1 MTAASAEA
9 EPDGVAHARGAEDG
23 SSSEAVDAWADVL
36 GQEQAV
42 ALLAAAA
49 ADPVHAYLLVGP
61 SGSGKLELARSFTA
75 EVLAH
80 DPGIDDPDR
89 ARRLALGE
97 LIGGDWLTQ
106 HPDVKLMTPAGAALS
121 VAQAQD
127 IVRTALMHPT
137 EGTRKV
143 LVLPEL
149 ARIEVAGPA
158 LLKTIEEPPPSTVFV
173 LLADDVPPE
182 LVTIASRC
190 VRIDLDVVPDAL
202 VQQRLEAEGVEPTS
216 AAELVV
222 AAGGDI
228 RRARELRDD
237 PGLAERRQAWAA
249 VPGQLDGTGATVGR
263 LVDQLLA
270 MVEAAAEP
278 VKERQAAELAEM
290 EERAE
295 RYGEK
300 VAKKAVDEAHR
311 RALRR
316 LRTAEL
322 RFGLQVLSRHYAER
336 LTAERPED
344 AVAALARLHDAGEAL
359 VRNPNEALLLQDLF
373 LRLPR

>member
-1 MTAASAEA
+1 VPADLDAVAA
-9 EPDGVAHARGAEDG
+9 PDGT
-23 SSSEAVDAWADVL
+23 DAWADVL
-36 GQEQAV
+36 GQERAV
-42 ALLAAAA
+42 SLLQSAA

-61 SGSGKLELARSFTA
+61 RGSGKLELARAFAA

-80 DPGIDDPDR
+80 DPGIDDPGR

-106 HPDVKLMTPAGAALS
+106 HPDVKLMTPKGAALS

-127 IVRTALMHPT
+127 IVRAALMHPT

-190 VRIDLDVVPDAL
+190 VRIELDVVPDAL
-202 VQQRLEAEGVEPTS
+202 VQQRLEAEGVDRAL

-249 VPGQLDGTGATVGR
+249 VPVQLDGTGATVGR

-270 MVEAAAEP
+270 MIEAASEP
-278 VKERQAAELAEM
+278 VKARQATELEEM
-290 EERAE
+290 EGRAE

-300 VAKKAVDEAHR
+300 VAKKPIDEAHR
-311 RALRR
+311 RELRR
-316 LRTAEL
+316 LRSAEL
-322 RFGLQVLSRHYAER
+322 RFGLQVLARQYAER
-336 LTAERPED
+336 LTGDRPED
-344 AVAALARLHDAGEAL
+344 AVAALRHLHDAGENL
-359 VRNPNEALLLQDLF
+359 VRNPNEALLLQSLF
-373 LRLPR
+373 LRLPH